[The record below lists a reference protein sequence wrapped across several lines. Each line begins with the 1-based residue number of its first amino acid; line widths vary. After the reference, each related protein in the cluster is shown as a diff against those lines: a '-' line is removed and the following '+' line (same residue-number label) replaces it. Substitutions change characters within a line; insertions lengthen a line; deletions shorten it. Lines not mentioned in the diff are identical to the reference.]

1 MRHRDGIRYGTVWRN
16 FPFPTAPVVQETFR
30 NYFFASIGA
39 KFCLLGHFYFVL
51 DKIII
56 PPPRPLILPIF
67 HTIDEL
73 VHQVCDPL

>member
-1 MRHRDGIRYGTVWRN
+1 MC
-16 FPFPTAPVVQETFR
+16 FPDDNVCENKMAAVLETFR

-73 VHQVCDPL
+73 VHQVCDPS

>member
-1 MRHRDGIRYGTVWRN
+1 MC
-16 FPFPTAPVVQETFR
+16 FPDDNVCENKMAAVLETFR